1 MAADMGTLVI
11 GACQAGVQVATSL
24 REFGDT
30 SPITLVGEELHAPYQ
45 RPPLSKELHGGTVE
59 AADLAFRTADWYQHQ
74 DISLVTGERIVRLER
89 NHNGGV
95 ATSSSGRRF
104 RFSRLALTTGAA
116 VRRLPLEGSGLGGV
130 HYLRDASDA
139 SKLAADLAVARDVLV
154 IGGGFIGLEVAAG
167 ARASGKRVTVLE
179 AAPRLVGR
187 AVAEGTSEYF
197 RAAHQRR
204 GTQVVLNARISRL
217 TGTGGKVTGVELA
230 DGTQV
235 PAEVVLIGVGVV
247 PRTELAE
254 QLGLAVDNG
263 IRVDEFGL
271 CSDSRTVAAG
281 DCANLPNP
289 YVRGDGGRL
298 RLESVPHA
306 MEHAKTAA
314 AALLGRRERY
324 LMLPWFW
331 SDQSDIKLQIA
342 GLSAG
347 FDQTV
352 QRGDPATDKF
362 SLLYYRNGRIIAADC
377 VNSPADFMAVRNA
390 LANGRD
396 IPSDAAANPATRL
409 KESIV
414 EPAVA

>member
-1 MAADMGTLVI
+1 MAADLGTLII
-11 GACQAGVQVATSL
+11 GACQSGVQVATSL

-30 SPITLVGEELHAPYQ
+30 SPITLVGEEPHAPYQ
-45 RPPLSKELHGGTVE
+45 RPPLSKELHGGTVKTS
-59 AADLAFRTADWYQHQ
+59 DLAFRTPDWYQRQ
-74 DISLVTGERIVRLER
+74 DISLVTGERIVHLER
-89 NHNGGV
+89 NHDGGV
-95 ATSSSGRRF
+95 ATSSNGRQF

-116 VRRLPLEGSGLGGV
+116 VRRLPLEGSELGGV

-139 SKLAADLAVARDVLV
+139 AKLAADLAVARDVVV

-204 GTQVVLNARISRL
+204 GTQIMLNARISRL
-217 TGTGGKVTGVELA
+217 TGTGGKVTEVELA
-230 DGTQV
+230 GGTRV
-235 PAEVVLIGVGVV
+235 PADVVLIGVGVV

-263 IRVDEFGL
+263 ILVDESGL
-271 CSDSRTVAAG
+271 CSDGMTIAAG

-306 MEHAKTAA
+306 MEHAKIAA
-314 AALLGRRERY
+314 AALLGRREPY
-324 LMLPWFW
+324 QMVPWFW

-352 QRGDPATDKF
+352 QRGDPDSDKF
-362 SLLYYRNGRIIAADC
+362 ALLYYRNGRIIAADC

-390 LANGRD
+390 LANGLD
-396 IPSDAAANPATRL
+396 IPSDAAAQPGTRL
-409 KESIV
+409 KELIV
-414 EPAVA
+414 EAAAA